1 MNDPTVE
8 HFNTVERELRYIEH
22 LNSLRVFFSS
32 INNSTVYGK
41 TDANWGGD
49 VHGRRST
56 SG

>member
-8 HFNTVERELRYIEH
+8 HFNAVEHVLRCIEN
-22 LNSLRVFFSS
+22 LKSLRVFFSS
-32 INNSTVYGK
+32 INNSTDGK